1 MNTNNQT
8 VQDYPNLPMGNSNEQ
23 HIEHNPINDMGAF
36 INSATPASQNVSFEF
51 YFPFSSSIDT
61 RIYHVTY
68 KYTELHP
75 LENAR
80 LLNNSINLSHITNPQ
95 FPLHNNIHS
104 LIRQQL
110 IQQLVYQQNTANNIQ
125 QQLFEFIQPTTQVYS
140 DNNTYDT
147 TSISVNGTISDNI
160 QDGKFQNSP

>member
-1 MNTNNQT
+1 MNSNNQT
-8 VQDYPNLPMGNSNEQ
+8 AQDFSNLSMGNSNEQ
-23 HIEHNPINDMGAF
+23 HNPINNMGTF
-36 INSATPASQNVSFEF
+36 INSATPVSQNVSFEF

-68 KYTELHP
+68 QYTELHP

-80 LLNNSINLSHITNPQ
+80 LLNNNINLSHIPDPQ
-95 FPLHNNIHS
+95 FPPHNNIHS
-104 LIRQQL
+104 LIRQQIQQL

-125 QQLFEFIQPTTQVYS
+125 QQLSETIQPTTKVYS

-160 QDGKFQNSP
+160 QDGEFQNSP